1 MIYKSFTNVL
11 PIDYQWFTNL
21 ILLLLLST
29 VYQSFANQPNSFYYT
44 AHIVATVT
52 NYSNLLQKCFTNHY
66 QSDPKLYITSLP
78 MITNKLPIHH
88 YQS

>member
-44 AHIVATVT
+44 AYIVAIVT
-52 NYSNLLQKCFTNHY
+52 NYSNLLQNV
-66 QSDPKLYITSLP
+66 SLIITSL
-78 MITNKLPIHH
+78 T
-88 YQS
+88 QSFT